1 MVFLSIRLAILL
13 QLSSPKMEPS
23 RNVNS
28 LVRIL
33 IVEDDEEMKSLL
45 KDFFVEEGFETDSV
59 SNGHD
64 ALGIL
69 IKKPFDLVITDI
81 RMPGLTGLDILPRI
95 KKLQPGVSIIMITA
109 FGSEEVRR
117 RAYERGAT
125 LYLEKPIQF
134 QKLRELIHQM
144 VLSRGVPR
152 SPTEREEGERRG

>member
-1 MVFLSIRLAILL
+1 MMKPLEY
-13 QLSSPKMEPS
+13 SSPDA
-23 RNVNS
+23 RV
-28 LVRIL
+28 L
-33 IVEDDEEMKSLL
+33 IIEDDEEMRSLL

-59 SNGHD
+59 SNGYD

-95 KKLQPGVSIIMITA
+95 RKLQPGVSIILITA

-125 LYLEKPIQF
+125 LYLEKPIHF
-134 QKLRELIHQM
+134 QKLGELIHQL
-144 VLSRGVPR
+144 VFSQRAPLSQKG
-152 SPTEREEGERRG
+152 REEGERKR

>member
-1 MVFLSIRLAILL
+1 M
-13 QLSSPKMEPS
+13 MEPLEYPS
-23 RNVNS
+23 PNARV
-28 LVRIL
+28 L
-33 IVEDDEEMKSLL
+33 IIEDDEEMRSLL

-59 SNGHD
+59 SNGYD
-64 ALGIL
+64 ALGML
-69 IKKPFDLVITDI
+69 VKKPFDLVITDI

-95 KKLQPGVSIIMITA
+95 KKLQPGISIIIITA

-144 VLSRGVPR
+144 VFPHRAALS
-152 SPTEREEGERRG
+152 STEREEGERRR

>member
-1 MVFLSIRLAILL
+1 M
-13 QLSSPKMEPS
+13 MEPS
-23 RNVNS
+23 GNPYPNARV
-28 LVRIL
+28 L
-33 IVEDDEEMKSLL
+33 IIEDDEEMRSLL

-59 SNGHD
+59 SNGYD
-64 ALGIL
+64 ALGML
-69 IKKPFDLVITDI
+69 VKKPFDLVITDI

-95 KKLQPGVSIIMITA
+95 KKLQPGISIIIITA

-144 VLSRGVPR
+144 VLSNRAPL
-152 SPTEREEGERRG
+152 SPTEREEGERRK